1 LCAYSYTWEQRN
13 FNKECD
19 FSDMLVR
26 LTYKKKVVMMK
37 ENGELIEKKKKEKK
51 GHLWRKEN
59 KLLKGKQR
67 SIRSF
72 MQERVL

>member
-1 LCAYSYTWEQRN
+1 
-13 FNKECD
+13 
-19 FSDMLVR
+19 
-26 LTYKKKVVMMK
+26 MK
-37 ENGELIEKKKKEKK
+37 ENGELIEKKK
-51 GHLWRKEN
+51 KEN